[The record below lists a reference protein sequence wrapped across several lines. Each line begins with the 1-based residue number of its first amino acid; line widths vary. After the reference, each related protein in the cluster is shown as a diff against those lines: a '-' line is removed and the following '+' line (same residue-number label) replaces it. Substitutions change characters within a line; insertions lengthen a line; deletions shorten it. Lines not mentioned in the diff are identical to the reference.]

1 MKRHALLELRTA
13 VAGDFTNSYGH
24 KKIGAV
30 YMVQSCTGE
39 IETRIH
45 YLTELTNMVEFK
57 ELYNCGQIYVFATP
71 SEAKSTFN
79 CIDWDLIDRELDY
92 ELQQLQE
99 FTKLKK
105 TA

>member
-13 VAGDFTNSYGH
+13 VAGDFTNSYGN

-30 YMVQSCTGE
+30 YLVQSSTGI
-39 IETRIH
+39 IETKIH

-57 ELYNCGQIYVFATP
+57 ELYNCGQIYVFASP

-92 ELQQLQE
+92 ELEQ